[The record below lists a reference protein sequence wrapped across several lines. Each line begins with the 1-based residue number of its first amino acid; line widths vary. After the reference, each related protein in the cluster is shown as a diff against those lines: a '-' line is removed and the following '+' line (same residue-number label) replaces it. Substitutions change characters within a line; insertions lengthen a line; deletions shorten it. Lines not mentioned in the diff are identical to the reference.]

1 MVIGIA
7 ASGTTPFVWGALNE
21 ARRRRATTVL
31 VAFNPFLKIPRAWR
45 PDICI
50 TPNVGPE
57 ILTGSTRLKAGT
69 ATKLLLNTLTTLA
82 MVRLGKVVSNL
93 MVDVV
98 PANVKLRD
106 RAARIVRDLTG
117 ADYAAACAALE
128 KSQWLIKKAVARLS
142 AQSRPRR
149 A

>member
-1 MVIGIA
+1 
-7 ASGTTPFVWGALNE
+7 LKE
-21 ARRRRATTVL
+21 ARRRQATTVL

-45 PDICI
+45 PDVCI

-69 ATKLLLNTLTTLA
+69 ATKFILNTLTTLA

-106 RAARIVRDLTG
+106 RAARIVQELTG
-117 ADYAAACAALE
+117 ADYAAARAALE
-128 KSQWLIKKAVARLS
+128 KSNWIIKTAVARLS
-142 AQSRPRR
+142 VQSRPRR
-149 A
+149 P